1 MLTAGADAPQGA
13 RRGSPRDARLQV
25 AQSLGLPQ
33 HRGAAEV
40 GGEQLARSAVVVRRR
55 GTGSVAW
62 PAVLGFR
69 ARLLE
74 PIFSRPRAW
83 QGLEIFVAAIM
94 VGTRARLMIGA

>member
-25 AQSLGLPQ
+25 AQPLGLPQ

-55 GTGSVAW
+55 GTGSVTWLA
-62 PAVLGFR
+62 ALGFG

-83 QGLEIFVAAIM
+83 QILEIFVAAIM
-94 VGTRARLMIGA
+94 VACARLVIGA

>member
-1 MLTAGADAPQGA
+1 MTWL
-13 RRGSPRDARLQV
+13 
-25 AQSLGLPQ
+25 
-33 HRGAAEV
+33 AA
-40 GGEQLARSAVVVRRR
+40 
-55 GTGSVAW
+55 
-62 PAVLGFR
+62 LGFG